1 MINKDFISIAF
12 ISILG
17 LIVVTGI
24 VGVLFVEQPMQQSP
38 SEAAFIDMVKNIAL
52 FVTGALNGLLF
63 AGSNKNDDKDKD
75 KK

>member
-1 MINKDFISIAF
+1 MNRDFIAIAF
-12 ISILG
+12 ITILG

-24 VGVLFVEQPMQQSP
+24 AGVLFVEQPMQQSP
-38 SEAAFIDMVKNIAL
+38 SEAAFIDMVKNIAI

-63 AGSNKNDDKDKD
+63 ANKNND

>member
-1 MINKDFISIAF
+1 MMNKDYIAIAF

-17 LIVVTGI
+17 LIVITGI
-24 VGVLFVEQPMQQSP
+24 TGVLFVDQPMQQSP
-38 SEAAFIDMVKNIAL
+38 SEAAFIDMVKNIAI

-63 AGSNKNDDKDKD
+63 AGKGND

>member
-1 MINKDFISIAF
+1 MMNKDYIAIAF

-24 VGVLFVEQPMQQSP
+24 TGVLFVDQPMQQSP
-38 SEAAFIDMVKNIAL
+38 SEAAFIDMVKNIAI

-63 AGSNKNDDKDKD
+63 AGTKNNNENDKD

>member
-1 MINKDFISIAF
+1 MNRDFIAIAF
-12 ISILG
+12 ITILG

-24 VGVLFVEQPMQQSP
+24 AGVLFVEQPMEQSP
-38 SEAAFIDMVKNIAL
+38 SEAAFIDMVKNIAI

-63 AGSNKNDDKDKD
+63 ANKNNDN